1 VSAGRS
7 HLRGDGTRK
16 MAYPMLED
24 ASPVASARTVPGR
37 VLYVAYP
44 CPHCPAFHVGRPGA
58 DPPMQA
64 TPSGSNSVSGWYGT
78 CDGRTPDRSPA
89 CLGNA
94 IAADQPLVS
103 CPRRRPRHGE
113 DVPRLG

>member
-44 CPHCPAFHVGRPGA
+44 CPHCPAFHVGRPRRRPAHAGDA
-58 DPPMQA
+58 VWIEL
-64 TPSGSNSVSGWYGT
+64 GERVVWHLR
-78 CDGRTPDRSPA
+78 GRTPDRSPA

>member
-1 VSAGRS
+1 MSAGRS

-44 CPHCPAFHVGRPGA
+44 CPHCPAFHVGRPRRRPAHAGDA
-58 DPPMQA
+58 VWIEL
-64 TPSGSNSVSGWYGT
+64 GERVVWHLR
-78 CDGRTPDRSPA
+78 GRTPSPLTSPWSPA
-89 CLGNA
+89 LGA
-94 IAADQPLVS
+94 VPVTARTYLAWGESLMAAL
-103 CPRRRPRHGE
+103 RRT
-113 DVPRLG
+113 